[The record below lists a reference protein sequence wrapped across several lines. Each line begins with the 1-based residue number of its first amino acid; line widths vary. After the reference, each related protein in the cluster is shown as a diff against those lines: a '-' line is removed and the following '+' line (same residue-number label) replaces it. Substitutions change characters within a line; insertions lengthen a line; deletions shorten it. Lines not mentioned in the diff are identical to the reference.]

1 MTKLNYL
8 LFFAQII
15 FYRRY
20 FADNIITIDLYSGKN
35 SNNKV
40 SILPERRMVSWHISH
55 EQASRKPKLN
65 SPLFHAQ
72 IIFHGRFFTGT
83 LIEIRICGGNNSD
96 HEISIAQER
105 RMV

>member
-1 MTKLNYL
+1 MDQWMVWYFYIGCGQASKMTKLNYL

-40 SILPERRMVSWHISH
+40 SILPERRMV
-55 EQASRKPKLN
+55 
-65 SPLFHAQ
+65 
-72 IIFHGRFFTGT
+72 
-83 LIEIRICGGNNSD
+83 
-96 HEISIAQER
+96 
-105 RMV
+105 